1 MKRLRRLR
9 SILTLAC
16 DSASELA
23 SRQLDEPLDLV
34 DRLALGGHLIICPPC
49 RRFRRQIQFLR
60 KACRQRTLG
69 ESIELDALSAE
80 ARARILRTLHD
91 ASPDERRDV

>member
-23 SRQLDEPLDLV
+23 SSQLDGPLDLV

-49 RRFRRQIQFLR
+49 RRFRRQIRFLR
-60 KACRQRTLG
+60 LACRRVRPPVGEVDTLS
-69 ESIELDALSAE
+69 EE
-80 ARARILRTLHD
+80 ARRRILQALRE
-91 ASPDERRDV
+91 APPSGGSPGP